1 MENRIAAA
9 IRKKMAETDTPF
21 YLYDQVT
28 IRDRA
33 QQLRRDFADCE
44 FLYSIKT
51 NPFLPVVQTLVGEGF
66 GIDAASLREV
76 APPSEWKRSKF
87 STPPRARPM
96 RTLPPPWTGPSW

>member
-33 QQLRRDFADCE
+33 QQLRHSSR
-44 FLYSIKT
+44 
-51 NPFLPVVQTLVGEGF
+51 V
-66 GIDAASLREV
+66 
-76 APPSEWKRSKF
+76 
-87 STPPRARPM
+87 
-96 RTLPPPWTGPSW
+96 